1 MKNWLCALLL
11 ALSIGPAIGAEEVQ
25 QVMVMLHLPAPH
37 FRADAGYGGA
47 YRDEGG
53 RSARRRIAQE
63 LAATHGL
70 TLVSDWPMPVLGID
84 CFVLALP
91 ADADVAAITAALA
104 KDKRVEWVQPVSTF
118 HGLGT
123 GDPLYP
129 VQPAKALW
137 HLDELH
143 QATTGR
149 TATVAIIDSG
159 VDDQHPDLKGQVL
172 VRENF
177 IDASPFVA
185 ENHGTAVAGIIA
197 AHADNGIG
205 IRGVAP
211 GAHLLALR
219 ACREL
224 AGQAAQCD
232 SYSLGK
238 ALHFAIMREPT
249 IINLSLTGP
258 PDRLLQRLLDVALAR
273 GIRVVGAFD
282 GQTRDGGFPAS
293 WPGVVGVSERMAP
306 GRDIPVTL
314 PGGRFG
320 VLTGSSFAAAH
331 TSGLLALL
339 RQLQPSAS
347 VEGAIDACASV
358 GKAAGHCVC
367 ACTK

>member
-11 ALSIGPAIGAEEVQ
+11 ALSFGPALAADEVQ

-37 FRADAGYGGA
+37 FRADASYGGA
-47 YRDEGG
+47 YRDEAG
-53 RSARRRIAQE
+53 RSARRRVAQD

-70 TLVSDWPMPVLGID
+70 KLVSDWPMPVLGID

-91 ADADVAAITAALA
+91 PEADLVAITVALSR
-104 KDKRVEWVQPVSTF
+104 DKRVEWAQPVTTF

-129 VQPAKALW
+129 VQPANAQW
-137 HLDELH
+137 HLAELH
-143 QATTGR
+143 HATTGR
-149 TATVAIIDSG
+149 SATVAVIDSG
-159 VDDQHPDLKGQVL
+159 VDDQHPDLLGQVA

-177 IDASPFVA
+177 IDAAPYVA

-211 GAHLLALR
+211 GARLLALR
-219 ACREL
+219 ACREP
-224 AGQAAQCD
+224 AGQPAQCD

-238 ALHFAIMREPT
+238 ALNFAIMREPT
-249 IINLSLTGP
+249 VINLSLTGP

-273 GIRVVGAFD
+273 GIRVVGAVD
-282 GQTRDGGFPAS
+282 AQTRDGGFPAC
-293 WPGVVGVSERMAP
+293 WPGVVAVSERMAP
-306 GRDIPVTL
+306 GRDIPVPL

-331 TSGLLALL
+331 ASGLLALL
-339 RQLQPSAS
+339 RQLQPAAS

-358 GKAAGHCVC
+358 AKAAGHCVC